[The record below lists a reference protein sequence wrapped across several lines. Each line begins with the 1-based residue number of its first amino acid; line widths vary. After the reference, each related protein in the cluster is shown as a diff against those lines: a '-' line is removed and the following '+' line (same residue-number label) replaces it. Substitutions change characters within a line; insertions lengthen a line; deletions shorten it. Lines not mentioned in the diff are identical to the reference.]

1 MKKLTMKIRFWFYI
15 EKVLQK
21 TLYYYWILYLMDL
34 LSHLISL
41 EIIWYQNNKIW
52 GREKKKRYL
61 KKYQER
67 ERYCCYLIQSSVI
80 NHRNI
85 QCGTKIY
92 ILDTEAILLLVYI
105 LPDMNHK
112 DNHQWKFEVLNEI
125 VLP

>member
-1 MKKLTMKIRFWFYI
+1 
-15 EKVLQK
+15 
-21 TLYYYWILYLMDL
+21 MDV

-41 EIIWYQNNKIW
+41 EIIQYQNNKFRSEIKIW
-52 GREKKKRYL
+52 GREKKKGYL

-92 ILDTEAILLLVYI
+92 ILDTEAILLLVYV